1 MEGRMN
7 TSTMVVSDDQIA
19 RRAYEIW
26 QARGCP
32 QGDGQEDWEAA
43 KSELM
48 SGRISR
54 NGSTQQRLQSWWR
67 RVTER
72 IAGQV

>member
-1 MEGRMN
+1 MEDRM
-7 TSTMVVSDDQIA
+7 STYQTVVSDDEIA

-43 KSELM
+43 KAELT
-48 SGRISR
+48 SGRIAR
-54 NGSTQQRLQSWWR
+54 NGSTQERLQSWWQ
-67 RVTER
+67 RVREKFVS
-72 IAGQV
+72 QV